1 MSMGGGLKPILKLKL
16 TPFPRKRVPTS
27 LAVGAVVKGKQLCG
41 GHFDLNTMYTPCPH
55 NVLHFCDCG
64 LKCINVKNVFYVFF
78 VTLIRFSTFF
88 FILTEFLLLFFI
100 FFCNTWC
107 RPGREHSSSRLCIG
121 QQLQV
126 QTLSASI
133 VGLRMARPP
142 EGSVDLFSSNRSTV
156 RHSAYNKCHV
166 IRVRFGLQSNIKSEI
181 TYDNCKTQLSTS
193 SSTYLVFMFR
203 Y

>member
-41 GHFDLNTMYTPCPH
+41 GHFDLNTMYTPCPL

-100 FFCNTWC
+100 FFSVTHDAD
-107 RPGREHSSSRLCIG
+107 REESIVAVVC
-121 QQLQV
+121 V
-126 QTLSASI
+126 SAS
-133 VGLRMARPP
+133 
-142 EGSVDLFSSNRSTV
+142 
-156 RHSAYNKCHV
+156 
-166 IRVRFGLQSNIKSEI
+166 
-181 TYDNCKTQLSTS
+181 NCKNKP
-193 SSTYLVFMFR
+193 
-203 Y
+203 